1 MRLLNK
7 ATGQFINVPTS
18 RLAVALIRSDE
29 YMFVNDDFKES
40 EHPRD
45 EDGKF
50 TKGSGGGSSKSS
62 GKLSLSSIESK
73 AKSQKIDLQVHEGKE
88 KITLALIK
96 IPEKQRNK
104 GLGKEYINELKEYAN
119 QVNKPIDLVP
129 DDKQGKNVD
138 YDRLVK
144 FYEDLGFKLQEKG
157 KPEKIGGFTKHQPDI
172 YRYEPNSTT
181 VSKSANQIKNSLQ
194 SVKELKNGGY
204 IDHNGFEHSPNLTE
218 AQRAVENGFYTE
230 ILKNTPKLIADYKA
244 KFKNKIDPDD
254 VKRLDPNFDK
264 DSSLAAAVHEP
275 SSYLSKVIWN
285 QALKE
290 KKEKGDTSPVLF
302 TAGGSG
308 SGKSEAGE
316 LAKAIIGAEEDPLTF
331 DSVLGNFDKS
341 TKKIDEALQAQDG
354 KIDIVYTNAP
364 LELAVLLNMK
374 RSRTVKLDTQIEAH
388 FAASENIRKLAEHYK
403 NNDRVKITVVNN
415 TGDPPDLAEG
425 SLADVPTYSD
435 REGIRKKLV
444 AHAEH
449 LVKNNLIK
457 DKEGNLI
464 PDPEK
469 RLKLLLGN

>member
-1 MRLLNK
+1 M
-7 ATGQFINVPTS
+7 
-18 RLAVALIRSDE
+18 
-29 YMFVNDDFKES
+29 
-40 EHPRD
+40 
-45 EDGKF
+45 
-50 TKGSGGGSSKSS
+50 
-62 GKLSLSSIESK
+62 
-73 AKSQKIDLQVHEGKE
+73 
-88 KITLALIK
+88 
-96 IPEKQRNK
+96 
-104 GLGKEYINELKEYAN
+104 
-119 QVNKPIDLVP
+119 
-129 DDKQGKNVD
+129 
-138 YDRLVK
+138 
-144 FYEDLGFKLQEKG
+144 
-157 KPEKIGGFTKHQPDI
+157 
-172 YRYEPNSTT
+172 
-181 VSKSANQIKNSLQ
+181 
-194 SVKELKNGGY
+194 
-204 IDHNGFEHSPNLTE
+204 
-218 AQRAVENGFYTE
+218 
-230 ILKNTPKLIADYKA
+230 
-244 KFKNKIDPDD
+244 
-254 VKRLDPNFDK
+254 
-264 DSSLAAAVHEP
+264 
-275 SSYLSKVIWN
+275 
-285 QALKE
+285 
-290 KKEKGDTSPVLF
+290 
-302 TAGGSG
+302 
-308 SGKSEAGE
+308 
-316 LAKAIIGAEEDPLTF
+316 AKAIIGAEEDPLTF

>member
-7 ATGQFINVPTS
+7 STGRFINVPS
-18 RLAVALIRSDE
+18 ARLAVALIRSDE
-29 YMFVNDDFKES
+29 YMFINDDFKES

-50 TKGSGGGSSKSS
+50 TSSGGSSGHHDIEPY
-62 GKLSLSSIESK
+62 GKNT
-73 AKSQKIDLQVHEGKE
+73 AKEETVTITKPNGKE
-88 KITLALIK
+88 IVQTRASVI
-96 IPEKQRNK
+96 
-104 GLGKEYINELKEYAN
+104 
-119 QVNKPIDLVP
+119 
-129 DDKQGKNVD
+129 
-138 YDRLVK
+138 
-144 FYEDLGFKLQEKG
+144 
-157 KPEKIGGFTKHQPDI
+157 
-172 YRYEPNSTT
+172 
-181 VSKSANQIKNSLQ
+181 NSLKPSKQ
-194 SVKELKNGGY
+194 LKNGGY
-204 IDHNGFEHSPNLTE
+204 IDHNGFEHSPNLNE
-218 AQRAVENGFYTE
+218 SQRAVENGFYTE

-290 KKEKGDTSPVLF
+290 KKERGDTSPVLF

-435 REGIRKKLV
+435 RESIRKRLV

-469 RLKLLLGN
+469 RLKLLLG

>member
-7 ATGQFINVPTS
+7 ATGQFINVPTA

-50 TKGSGGGSSKSS
+50 TSAGGGSGGSSETTEGDKPSLETMKLYGKAFKEIPGSPRQKKIIAQIEKSKEITR
-62 GKLSLSSIESK
+62 SL
-73 AKSQKIDLQVHEGKE
+73 
-88 KITLALIK
+88 
-96 IPEKQRNK
+96 
-104 GLGKEYINELKEYAN
+104 
-119 QVNKPIDLVP
+119 KP
-129 DDKQGKNVD
+129 
-138 YDRLVK
+138 
-144 FYEDLGFKLQEKG
+144 
-157 KPEKIGGFTKHQPDI
+157 
-172 YRYEPNSTT
+172 
-181 VSKSANQIKNSLQ
+181 A
-194 SVKELKNGGY
+194 KELKNGGY

-218 AQRAVENGFYTE
+218 SQRAVENGFYTE

-290 KKEKGDTSPVLF
+290 KKERGDTSPVLF

-316 LAKAIIGAEEDPLTF
+316 LAKAIIGAKEDPLTF

-425 SLADVPTYSD
+425 SLADVPTYND
-435 REGIRKKLV
+435 RESIRKRLV
-444 AHAEH
+444 SHAEH

-457 DKEGNLI
+457 DKDGKLI

-469 RLKLLLGN
+469 RLKLLLG